1 MRKPVRWSFPASG
14 QAMKRREFIK
24 LLGSTAAAW
33 PLGARAQQ
41 HAMPVIGFLGAL
53 TASGRESQIAAF
65 HAGLREAGY
74 TEGRDIAIEARWAE
88 GHFDRLPDMAAEL
101 VQRQVA
107 VIVVFTTPAGLAAKA
122 ATSTIPIVLLTGD
135 PVGTGLVA
143 SLARPGGNITG
154 MSFMVPESHGK
165 CVELLRDMLSSVRR
179 VGALLNGGDP
189 SKKQILE
196 QIQIAG
202 QATGIEIAPIVTVSE
217 NSEFDAAFS
226 SMKNEQANAVVIH
239 ASLPA
244 APVANL
250 ALKYSLPTATS
261 LRQFA
266 EAGGLI
272 SFGAVETDLWRR
284 SAFFVRKIL
293 QGSKP
298 ADLPIEQPIK
308 FELLLNLKT
317 AKALHLTVP
326 PSLLDRADEVIE

>member
-1 MRKPVRWSFPASG
+1 MR
-14 QAMKRREFIK
+14 RREFIT

-33 PLGARAQQ
+33 PLRAWAQQ
-41 HAMPVIGFLGAL
+41 PAMPTIGFMGAL

-65 HAGLREAGY
+65 HQGLKEAGY
-74 TEGRDIAIEARWAE
+74 KQGRNIAIETRWAE
-88 GHFDRLPDMAAEL
+88 GHFDRLPAMAAEL

-107 VIVVFTTPAGLAAKA
+107 LIVVFTTPAGLAAKA

-179 VGALLNGGDP
+179 IGVVLNGADP

-202 QATGIEIAPIVTVSE
+202 QTTGIEIAPIVTVSG
-217 NSEFDAAFS
+217 NSEHDAAFAT
-226 SMKNEQANAVVIH
+226 MKNEQANAVVLH
-239 ASLPA
+239 ASLPF
-244 APVANL
+244 APVADL
-250 ALKYSLPTATS
+250 ALKYRLPAATS

-284 SAFFVRKIL
+284 SAFIVRKIL

-298 ADLPIEQPIK
+298 ADLPIEQPTK

-326 PSLLDRADEVIE
+326 PALLDRADEVIE